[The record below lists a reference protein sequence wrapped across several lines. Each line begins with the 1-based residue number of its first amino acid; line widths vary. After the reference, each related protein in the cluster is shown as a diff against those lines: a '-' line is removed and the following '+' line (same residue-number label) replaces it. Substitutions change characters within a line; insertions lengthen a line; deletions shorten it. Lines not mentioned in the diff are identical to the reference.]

1 MKKSKNKEVQ
11 KFLGDIESIDVEKFR
26 ILQELRDIVLT
37 QYPEVNERMMYGGI
51 MFSLEDDFGGL
62 FVRKQHISFEFS
74 SGAFMNDPYKILEG
88 TGKFRRHLKIGS
100 LADIEDKKVDFFV
113 KQAV

>member
-1 MKKSKNKEVQ
+1 MKKSKNENVQ
-11 KFLGDIESIDVEKFR
+11 KFLGDIESIDAEKFR
-26 ILQELRDIVLT
+26 ILEELRDIVLA

-51 MFSLEDDFGGL
+51 MFSYKDDFGGL
-62 FVRKQHISFEFS
+62 FVRKQHISFEFGN
-74 SGAFMNDPYKILEG
+74 GAFMNDPYKLLEG

-100 LADIEDKKVDFFV
+100 LADIKDKKVDFFV